1 MNTIQQRKEKAE
13 DKDPEVLLP
22 EKLLMKSSMPKRRD
36 RIRVAKKIDLRATAT
51 RRELVVATEN
61 APFGISRTVNTS
73 RRRNVDWERTVSTPT
88 LQSGRSFHIFSKE
101 EVKEKGLQQ
110 KGLQLLCE

>member
-1 MNTIQQRKEKAE
+1 MNTIQQRKGKAE

-51 RRELVVATEN
+51 RREIAVATDD
-61 APFGISRTVNTS
+61 APIGISRTVNTS
-73 RRRNVDWERTVSTPT
+73 RRRTPDWERTVSTPT
-88 LQSGRSFHIFSKE
+88 PKAEDRSTYSRRRGE
-101 EVKEKGLQQ
+101 GKGSSTEGFAIAL
-110 KGLQLLCE
+110 

>member
-1 MNTIQQRKEKAE
+1 MNTIQQRKGKAE

-51 RRELVVATEN
+51 RREIAVATNN
-61 APFGISRTVNTS
+61 APFGITRTVNTS
-73 RRRNVDWERTVSTPT
+73 RRRTPDWERTVSSPTPK
-88 LQSGRSFHIFSKE
+88 RKIVPHILKRRGE
-101 EVKEKGLQQ
+101 GKGSSTEGFAIAL
-110 KGLQLLCE
+110 